1 MGILKKLK
9 LNKKYLIMVDKN
21 YFLTN
26 ILSDPEFE
34 GIINKIE
41 EEKIICYSNKKYEVP
56 EVVYYNRYNIIK
68 NKILSKHLIGIIT
81 FLLILIILTVSK
93 NFIREIQFE
102 NKNYYSQEI
111 YDEVVSHLVKKGP
124 FYVLDDNISNISQ
137 ELRNKFPEFAWLGLT
152 RYSSKIII
160 NVEKQDVPIKQQED
174 LSITGDLIASKD
186 AIITDIIVNRGIV
199 LVMKNQSVKKGDV
212 LVSGN
217 LRYNNDPSDKT
228 NLVKSKGIIIGN
240 TIGLEKIKVPIKT
253 SSLEYS
259 GKIINKKYVEFL
271 GSLIGKTPKTFDIYK
286 TDKQDVFNLFN
297 FFKIINLTYYE
308 LVEVIN
314 EYDEKSASEY
324 AKTLIKKDLEQN
336 RVSPLERVES
346 INIVDITLEDG
357 YYIVSMIVKRY
368 QNIGVFIQ
376 H

>member
-1 MGILKKLK
+1 
-9 LNKKYLIMVDKN
+9 MVDKN

-137 ELRNKFPEFAWLGLT
+137 DLRNKFPEFAWLGLT

-199 LVMKNQSVKKGDV
+199 IVMKNQSVKKGDV

-240 TIGLEKIKVPIKT
+240 TMELEKIKVPIKT